1 MEWKTFLWRTLDIIT
16 LPIQLPFFII
26 ALIFGDILG
35 PIFVGLGYLIW
46 RGFWIIL
53 GASAIAGLVAGGIF
67 LYNYIVSSP
76 AEKQEQKGEVLD
88 NKQNKKTDLNI
99 NVINKEK

>member
-16 LPIQLPFFII
+16 LPIQLPFFVI

-35 PIFVGLGYLIW
+35 PIFVGIGYLIW
-46 RGFWIIL
+46 RGFWIIM
-53 GASAIAGLVAGGIF
+53 GASVIAGLVAGGIF

-76 AEKQEQKGEVLD
+76 VEEQKEKGEVLD
-88 NKQNKKTDLNI
+88 NKQNEKTALKI
-99 NVINKEK
+99 NVVGKEK

>member
-1 MEWKTFLWRTLDIIT
+1 MKNFFVTNPWYNNLTYSIAI
-16 LPIQLPFFII
+16 FII

-35 PIFVGLGYLIW
+35 PILVSVRYLIW

-53 GASAIAGLVAGGIF
+53 GASVIAGLVAGGIF

-76 AEKQEQKGEVLD
+76 AEEQKEKGEVLD

-99 NVINKEK
+99 NVVSKEK

>member
-1 MEWKTFLWRTLDIIT
+1 MKNFFVTNSWYYNLTYSIT
-16 LPIQLPFFII
+16 FFII

-53 GASAIAGLVAGGIF
+53 GASVIAGLVTGGIF

-76 AEKQEQKGEVLD
+76 AEEKKEKGEVLD
-88 NKQNKKTDLNI
+88 NEQNKKTDLNI
-99 NVINKEK
+99 NIIGK